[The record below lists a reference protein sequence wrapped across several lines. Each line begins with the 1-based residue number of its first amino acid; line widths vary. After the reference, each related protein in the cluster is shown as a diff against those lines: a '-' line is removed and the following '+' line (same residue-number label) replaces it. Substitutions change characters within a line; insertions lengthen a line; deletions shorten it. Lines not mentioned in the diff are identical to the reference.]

1 MLVNNFNNSIILGF
15 IFSNSIL
22 LIYFASN
29 NKSNQY
35 SVSLAS
41 FSEIDNLCIKSAL
54 LCACSDSLIFAQL
67 MSQNEAIALIKQTL
81 FLPLKVYKDRQFQL
95 QIKMIFL

>member
-15 IFSNSIL
+15 IFSNSIWF
-22 LIYFASN
+22 IYFVSY

-54 LCACSDSLIFAQL
+54 LCACSASLIFAPIDVPERKTCFDKTNSFL
-67 MSQNEAIALIKQTL
+67 SAKTL
-81 FLPLKVYKDRQFQL
+81 
-95 QIKMIFL
+95 

>member
-35 SVSLAS
+35 SVSLAY

-54 LCACSDSLIFAQL
+54 LCACSDSLIFAPIDVPER
-67 MSQNEAIALIKQTL
+67 SNCFDKTNS
-81 FLPLKVYKDRQFQL
+81 FLTAKSL
-95 QIKMIFL
+95 